1 MSADSHPVYP
11 LIQDAPHS
19 SPITT
24 TPAVNTVTPGLAVV
38 EISRLL
44 SALRFL
50 FSRPGVAE
58 RLSSQRVPHYGVT
71 TVPVPA
77 RSPKHI
83 PQYRGFIIVPRYMCP
98 PLHLALWGL
107 MGPSQG
113 CTLHRRLYVPPPA
126 LQALWFERS
135 GGSDSESSHGFGR
148 PRTPRGGALKLRRN
162 TILPVYPIAIDQL
175 LDLST
180 ECLCFLELTWK
191 FYRPTVGNFGQLGA
205 DASGHWS
212 APQNF

>member
-58 RLSSQRVPHYGVT
+58 RLSSQRASTGGRV
-71 TVPVPA
+71 
-77 RSPKHI
+77 
-83 PQYRGFIIVPRYMCP
+83 
-98 PLHLALWGL
+98 
-107 MGPSQG
+107 
-113 CTLHRRLYVPPPA
+113 
-126 LQALWFERS
+126 QA
-135 GGSDSESSHGFGR
+135 G
-148 PRTPRGGALKLRRN
+148 
-162 TILPVYPIAIDQL
+162 IY
-175 LDLST
+175 
-180 ECLCFLELTWK
+180 
-191 FYRPTVGNFGQLGA
+191 
-205 DASGHWS
+205 
-212 APQNF
+212 